1 MSEDPELTPEERFL
15 AAIDRTVEAVSR
27 WMADTRESLQ
37 PFLKALG
44 KLTGDP
50 DMQARVRERAE
61 EDGSIVTFACD
72 CQCAE
77 IHPDAQVCDLKA
89 VTTIRRYSGE
99 SGPVEV
105 RVCAPCAAEV
115 MAQPQ

>member
-1 MSEDPELTPEERFL
+1 MSDEPELTPEERFL
-15 AAIDRTVEAVSR
+15 AAIDRTAEAVGK
-27 WMADTRESLQ
+27 WMADTKESLQ
-37 PFLKALG
+37 PFLTTLAR
-44 KLTGDP
+44 LTGP

-61 EDGSIVTFACD
+61 EDGTIVTFACD
-72 CQCAE
+72 CRCAE

-89 VTTIRRYSGE
+89 VTTIRRRSDE
-99 SGPVEV
+99 TDPVDV

>member
-1 MSEDPELTPEERFL
+1 MSDEPELTPEERFL
-15 AAIDRTVEAVSR
+15 AAIDRTAEAVGK

-37 PFLKALG
+37 PFLKALA

-61 EDGSIVTFACD
+61 EDGTIVTFACD
-72 CQCAE
+72 CRCAE

-89 VTTIRRYSGE
+89 VTTIRRYAAETGQ
-99 SGPVEV
+99 VDV

>member
-1 MSEDPELTPEERFL
+1 MSDDPELTPEERFL
-15 AAIDRTVEAVSR
+15 AAIDRTVEAVGR

-37 PFLKALG
+37 PFLTALE
-44 KLTGDP
+44 KLTSDP
-50 DMQARVRERAE
+50 DVQARVRERAE
-61 EDGSIVTFACD
+61 EDGTIVTLACD

-89 VTTIRRYSGE
+89 VTTIRRGSDEAGQ
-99 SGPVEV
+99 VDV

>member
-1 MSEDPELTPEERFL
+1 MSDDPELTPEERLL
-15 AAIDRTVEAVSR
+15 AAIDRTVDAVGN

-37 PFLKALG
+37 PFLKALQR
-44 KLTGDP
+44 LAGD
-50 DMQARVRERAE
+50 DVQARVRERAE
-61 EDGSIVTFACD
+61 EDGTIVTFACD
-72 CQCAE
+72 CLCAE

-89 VTTIRRYSGE
+89 VTTIRRRSGGT
-99 SGPVEV
+99 GPVDV

>member
-1 MSEDPELTPEERFL
+1 MSDDPELTPEERVL
-15 AAIDRTVEAVSR
+15 AAIDRTVEAVGK
-27 WMADTRESLQ
+27 WMANTRESLQ
-37 PFLKALG
+37 PFLKALE
-44 KLTGDP
+44 KLAGNP

-61 EDGSIVTFACD
+61 EDGTFVTFACD

-89 VTTIRRYSGE
+89 VTTIRRGSGE
-99 SGPVEV
+99 TGPVVV

>member
-1 MSEDPELTPEERFL
+1 MSDEPELTPEERFL
-15 AAIDRTVEAVSR
+15 AAVDRTAEAVGK

-37 PFLKALG
+37 PFLTALA
-44 KLTGDP
+44 KLTSDP
-50 DMQARVRERAE
+50 DRQARVRERAE
-61 EDGSIVTFACD
+61 EDGTFVTFACA
-72 CQCAE
+72 CRCAE

-89 VTTIRRYSGE
+89 VTTIHHYSDE
-99 SGPVEV
+99 TGPVHV

>member
-1 MSEDPELTPEERFL
+1 MSDDPELTPEERFL
-15 AAIDRTVEAVSR
+15 AAIDRTVEAVGN
-27 WMADTRESLQ
+27 WVADTKESLQ
-37 PFLKALG
+37 PFLKALE
-44 KLTGDP
+44 KLARDP

-61 EDGSIVTFACD
+61 EDGTIVTFACG
-72 CQCAE
+72 CLCAE

-89 VTTIRRYSGE
+89 VTTIRRYSDEAGA
-99 SGPVEV
+99 VDV

>member
-1 MSEDPELTPEERFL
+1 MSDDPELTPEERFL
-15 AAIDRTVEAVSR
+15 AAIDRTVEAVGR

-37 PFLKALG
+37 PFLKALE

-50 DMQARVRERAE
+50 DVQARVRERAE
-61 EDGSIVTFACD
+61 EDGIFVTLACD
-72 CQCAE
+72 CVCAE

-89 VTTIRRYSGE
+89 VTTIRRHSDETGL
-99 SGPVEV
+99 VDV